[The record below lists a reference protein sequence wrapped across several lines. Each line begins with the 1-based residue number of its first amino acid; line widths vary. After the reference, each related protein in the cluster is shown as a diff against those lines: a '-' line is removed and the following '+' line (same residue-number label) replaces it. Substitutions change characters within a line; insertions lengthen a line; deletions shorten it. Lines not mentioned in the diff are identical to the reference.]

1 MTIYEVTITVHPDA
15 ADQYANWLRD
25 HIQQIVQLP
34 MVLRAT
40 WSVVEQ
46 ADGNEHRVQHCVHYF
61 MEDRKGLEQYLQDH
75 APALRQEGIQLFG
88 GKFTAT
94 RRVMEVCQQFHK

>member
-1 MTIYEVTITVHPDA
+1 MTIYEVTITVQPDV
-15 ADQYANWLRD
+15 ADQYASWLRV

-34 MVLRAT
+34 MVIRAT

-46 ADGNEHRVQHCVHYF
+46 VPGDGVQHCVHYF
-61 MEDRKGLEQYLQDH
+61 LPDRTALDQYLQDH
-75 APALRQEGIQLFG
+75 APALRQEGIALFG

-94 RRVMEVCQQFHK
+94 RRVMEVCEQIGT